1 MTLNPFVGCEQLKA
15 SGAED
20 SLGVFGLIPIKMC

>member
-1 MTLNPFVGCEQLKA
+1 MLLKISSLKTVGDK

-20 SLGVFGLIPIKMC
+20 SLGVKEESRL